1 MKKLLLLPLLITSA
15 AAYSQTVVKKVVVE
29 DYTGTWCGWC
39 PEGTVILEQLEAANP
54 DNMFAIGNH
63 SGDALEVPEGAAID
77 AGLQVSGYPNGS
89 VDRFLYPGEAKISM
103 SRSKWQSKFNLR
115 KATTAIASIS
125 FSGLE
130 VNNAT
135 GTFKGTVNVK
145 FVSAPTAGVPLSL
158 QVYVMEDSIPATGTY
173 AQGNYSTAVQG
184 GASPLTNWFHNHTL
198 RDALGGNWGWE
209 DVIPATPQVG
219 VTYSKEFEFVM
230 PANFSAKHLHFL
242 GFVAYNGTVANNQ
255 KEIINSEQI
264 YAQSFGTLGGLKTF
278 AKKEL
283 SIFPNPVSNTSQI
296 NLSYDLAKSGEITL
310 NVYDITGK
318 LVATPYQGYEI
329 AGNHMLN
336 FTAARHNL
344 SAGVYYLKLSAGDET
359 FTGKVSVQ

>member
-1 MKKLLLLPLLITSA
+1 MKKLLLFPLLVTSVA
-15 AAYSQTVVKKVVVE
+15 ASAQTVVKKVVVE

-63 SGDALEVPEGAAID
+63 NGDALQVPEGAAVD
-77 AGLQVSGYPNGS
+77 AGLQVSSYPNGS
-89 VDRFLYPGEAKISM
+89 VDRFQFSGEPKISM
-103 SRSKWQSKFNLR
+103 SRSKWQSKFNAR
-115 KATTAIASIS
+115 AATPAIASVS
-125 FSGLE
+125 FSNLDI
-130 VNNAT
+130 NNAT
-135 GTFKGTVNVK
+135 ATFKGTVNVK
-145 FVSAPTAGVPLSL
+145 FISAPNDTVPISL
-158 QVYVMEDSIPATGTY
+158 QVYVLEDSIPATGNL
-173 AQGNYSTAVQG
+173 AQGNYSSSVQG

-209 DVIPATPQVG
+209 DVIPLNPQVG

-242 GFVAYNGTVANNQ
+242 AFVAYNGTVANNQ
-255 KEIINSEQI
+255 KEIINAEQI
-264 YAQSFGTLGGLKTF
+264 YAQSFGPLGLKSF

-283 SIFPNPVSNTSQI
+283 SIFPNPVSNTGQV
-296 NLSYDLAKSGEITL
+296 NLTYDLTKSGTITL

-329 AGNHMLN
+329 AGSHMLN
-336 FTAARHNL
+336 FSAARHGL
-344 SAGVYYLKLSAGDET
+344 SAGMYYLELNAGGEI
-359 FTGKVSVQ
+359 FTGKVSVK

>member
-39 PEGTVILEQLEAANP
+39 PEGTVILENLEAANP
-54 DNMFAIGNH
+54 NNMFAIANH

-77 AGLQVSGYPNGS
+77 AGIQVSGYPNGS
-89 VDRFLYPGEAKISM
+89 VDRFRFADQSKISM
-103 SRSKWQSKFNLR
+103 SRSAWQSKFNAR
-115 KATTAIASIS
+115 AATTAIASIS

-130 VNNAT
+130 VNNTT

-158 QVYVMEDSIPATGTY
+158 QVYVMEDSIPATGTF
-173 AQGNYSTAVQG
+173 AQGNYSSSVQG

-219 VTYSKEFEFVM
+219 VTYSKQFEFTL
-230 PANFSAKHLHFL
+230 PANFVAKHVHFL

-283 SIFPNPVSNTSQI
+283 SIFPNPVSNTDQI
-296 NLSYDLAKSGEITL
+296 NLSYDLAKSGDITL

-359 FTGKVSVQ
+359 FTGKISVQ